1 VVLGIKL
8 DNMFYSARIKLTAW
22 YLLIIMFI
30 SFLFSLA
37 IYTEANR
44 EIIRFERFQ
53 QIRIEQENEG
63 IMLPYGPVRFRVFD
77 PSVISQAR
85 SRVIF
90 TLLGINGAIFIVSG
104 FLGYF
109 LAGRTLKP
117 IQEIVDDQK
126 RFIADAS
133 HELRTPLTSLQT
145 ATEVH
150 LRNKNLTLSEAKK
163 LLSQNLQEIQYLQ
176 VLTNDFMQLTEHE
189 EKSTSD
195 LFETVYL
202 SDILSSAI
210 QKVDFFAKSKNTQI
224 TLKKVKAEL
233 EGDKKSLTELFVIIL
248 DNAIKYS
255 PRNSKVSVAIIN
267 QDSMRKV
274 VIKDRG
280 VGISDED
287 IPHIFNRFYRAEKS
301 RSKDIS
307 PGYGLGLSIAEKIIN
322 RHNGS
327 IEVESELKK
336 GTTFTVMLPHKQS
349 KYM

>member
-1 VVLGIKL
+1 
-8 DNMFYSARIKLTAW
+8 
-22 YLLIIMFI
+22 MFI

-150 LRNKNLTLSEAKK
+150 LRNKNLTLPEAKK

-189 EKSTSD
+189 EKSTFD

-202 SDILSSAI
+202 SEVLSSAI

-224 TLKKVKAEL
+224 SFKKVKAEL

-248 DNAIKYS
+248 DNAVKYS
-255 PRNSKVSVAIIN
+255 PRNSKVSVAILN
-267 QDSMRKV
+267 EDSMRKV

-301 RSKDIS
+301 RSKDIL

-322 RHNGS
+322 RHSGS

-336 GTTFTVMLPHKQS
+336 GTTFTVILPHKQS